1 MADIEAI
8 WAGIEA
14 LSPEEQEQLL
24 QKLARHRGQTQPIKS
39 PERVAG
45 LFRGGWVSEDF
56 DAALPDEFWGFDKKN
71 REI

>member
-8 WAGIEA
+8 WAGIQA

-24 QKLARHRGQTQPIKS
+24 QKLAQYRRQTYPTNS

-45 LFRGGWVSEDF
+45 LFQGGWVSEDF
-56 DAALPDEFWGFDKKN
+56 DAALPDEFWGFGLQT
-71 REI
+71 I